1 MAFTD
6 KETKGMTIEE
16 VQQEYFDKSEKANEV
31 GNQVAW
37 MLLLVLAALLVSGK
51 IYREIL
57 LAGAFAVL
65 AMWLGVIQR
74 LWQAWTIWL
83 FKRKMEC
90 LKVYKPNIYPRY
102 IRNGKWVIYWL
113 KMAALTAAV
122 WCFAYGAFW

>member
-1 MAFTD
+1 MAYTD

-57 LAGAFAVL
+57 LAGAFAVV
-65 AMWLGVIQR
+65 ATWLGVIQR
-74 LWQAWTIWL
+74 LWQAWTVWQ

-90 LKVYKPNIYPRY
+90 LKVYNPHDYPRY
-102 IRNGKWVIYWL
+102 IRNGAWVIYWL

-122 WCFAYGAFW
+122 YCFAYGVFW

>member
-102 IRNGKWVIYWL
+102 IRNGSWVIYWL

>member
-1 MAFTD
+1 
-6 KETKGMTIEE
+6 MTIEE

-51 IYREIL
+51 IYMEIL

-102 IRNGKWVIYWL
+102 IRNGSWVIYWL

>member
-1 MAFTD
+1 MAYTD

-51 IYREIL
+51 IYMEIL

-102 IRNGKWVIYWL
+102 IRNGSWVIYWL

>member
-51 IYREIL
+51 IYMEIL
-57 LAGAFAVL
+57 LAGAFAVV

-74 LWQAWTIWL
+74 LWQSWTVWQ

-90 LKVYKPNIYPRY
+90 LKVYNPHDYPRY

>member
-57 LAGAFAVL
+57 LAGAFAVV

-83 FKRKMEC
+83 FKRKMES
-90 LKVYKPNIYPRY
+90 LKVYKPNIYPCY
-102 IRNGKWVIYWL
+102 IRNGTWVIYWL
-113 KMAALTAAV
+113 KMVALTAAV
-122 WCFAYGAFW
+122 GCFISGAFG